1 MLLMTLLT
9 FHRSDG
15 DTEDGEQGPLW
26 TFPPTI
32 RPSPHSKVHKG
43 TALHGS
49 QKV

>member
-1 MLLMTLLT
+1 MLLTTLLT